1 MKALYILEIQNIYH
15 MEINQDKIVLLS
27 THIMQEIPKICNKI
41 IIINKGK
48 IVDNRDMYEFN
59 SLKLNLEDHFQKLTS

>member
-1 MKALYILEIQNIYH
+1 
-15 MEINQDKIVLLS
+15 
-27 THIMQEIPKICNKI
+27 MQEIPKICNKI